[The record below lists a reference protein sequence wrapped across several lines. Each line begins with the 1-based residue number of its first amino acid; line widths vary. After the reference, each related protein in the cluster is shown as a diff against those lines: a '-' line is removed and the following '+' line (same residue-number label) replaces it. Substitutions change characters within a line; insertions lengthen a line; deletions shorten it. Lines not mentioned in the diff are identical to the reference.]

1 MGEYGRVGGRTQVG
15 ELTVVDGAK
24 REWALRVI
32 RITYILMTLLKN
44 KFNKRYFRKE
54 KKNPKPKHTNKS
66 SRTRQQQ

>member
-32 RITYILMTLLKN
+32 RITYILI
-44 KFNKRYFRKE
+44 
-54 KKNPKPKHTNKS
+54 
-66 SRTRQQQ
+66 

>member
-1 MGEYGRVGGRTQVG
+1 MGEHGRVGGRTQVG
-15 ELTVVDGAK
+15 ELTVVDAAK

-54 KKNPKPKHTNKS
+54 KKSQTKTHKQKL
-66 SRTRQQQ
+66 